1 MSLWSYAGLDHGA
14 WISTACLGQV
24 AQGEASDQ
32 IGPEAIGAVALFAL
46 LGIAMIMILFVG
58 AYVLRWTMRRAG
70 GASEPRSAT
79 IAEDAWLQ
87 HKVPDVDVL
96 GDVEDWDVE
105 SEDE

>member
-1 MSLWSYAGLDHGA
+1 MILWSYAGVHQGA
-14 WISTACLGQV
+14 WISMACLAQV
-24 AQGEASDQ
+24 SQGDASDQ
-32 IGPEAIGAVALFAL
+32 VRPEAIGALALFAL

-70 GASEPRSAT
+70 GSNESRSAT
-79 IAEDAWLQ
+79 IADDAWLQ

-96 GDVEDWDVE
+96 GDEDDWDVD